1 MVMAIKGFGASFLA
15 AGDFMVKE
23 MFSWQ
28 IDWRKNSGVR
38 IQNPEKGPILFSPEF

>member
-1 MVMAIKGFGASFLA
+1 MVMAIKGFGLSFRA

-28 IDWRKNSGVR
+28 IVWKRNSGVR
-38 IQNPEKGPILFSPEF
+38 IQNPEKGPFLFSSEF